1 MGHLKEDKYT
11 DSKNMVGDCGAKRY
25 VEAVWP
31 WVGQWLV
38 PELHLFPAVCQ
49 LLFQPLILMQE
60 GEMGEAAVVS
70 TEH

>member
-1 MGHLKEDKYT
+1 MALGW
-11 DSKNMVGDCGAKRY
+11 SVA
-25 VEAVWP
+25 
-31 WVGQWLV
+31 V